1 MGMREGAVAAVVLLF
16 AGMAVPHAWASTP
29 PPAAVPYDETAVRA
43 VTAAKESAYSA
54 EVERLRALQSTSPD
68 NVELVIAQCRFV
80 SNYLDEDYGD
90 WIAAAPDDHEAC
102 LNRLET
108 RWKDSP
114 EAKLHLY
121 QQQWGDEGLA
131 MGEALLEEAK
141 RWPVAVRRELYATQ
155 ARLYEND
162 ERNVEAGR
170 MALQAARL
178 GDGDSVPMAMDALL
192 RQRDEAAA
200 ARLLRDA
207 PAATVAWRANQR
219 LKAATRLQDPAVALA
234 ELRKY
239 DGNGWALD
247 RAIVARVHL
256 DAGDAAAA
264 TKALGE
270 PLDGTRDAQV
280 RFDTAL
286 MAEDVPA
293 AIDQVQVADIDD
305 MAANLQRFAMLA
317 TRFPASL
324 LSLPMVGMALVS
336 GAILLCLAVLP
347 GLLLMPVHY
356 RGLGRRVRGRV
367 PVPMFPAVGLRHAW
381 WGLALMTALPFLVA
395 GFVVPESLAALF
407 TGEPMS
413 DAGSLFRF
421 TLWSTIACLVL
432 LLPAALSMGRGAFR
446 GDLIWWRQVG
456 WLMLALL
463 VVYAVVLLQGALLR
477 WGMEDSRTMQT
488 ETVARLVDGGK
499 SVYGPWLTLLLM
511 ALLVPIF
518 EEIVFRGLL
527 LGGMARHISFGWA
540 NVLQASLFAVVHYD
554 VPRFFFYFF
563 MGLVTGLL
571 VRKTRSLTPAI
582 ALHAINNALAF
593 WLMS

>member
-1 MGMREGAVAAVVLLF
+1 MGMRADEVAAVVLLL
-16 AGMAVPHAWASTP
+16 AGMSVPHVRASTLS
-29 PPAAVPYDETAVRA
+29 PAAAPYDETAVTA

-54 EVERLRALQSTSPD
+54 EVERFRALQSTSPD
-68 NVELVIAQCRFV
+68 NVALVIAQCRFIG
-80 SNYLDEDYGD
+80 NYLDQDYGD

-102 LNRLET
+102 LDKLET
-108 RWKDSP
+108 RSKDSP

-121 QQQWGDEGLA
+121 QQEWGDEGLA

-141 RWPVAVRRELYATQ
+141 GWPVGLRRELYATQ
-155 ARLYEND
+155 ARLYESD
-162 ERNVEAGR
+162 ERTVEAGR

-207 PAATVAWRANQR
+207 PAATIAWRANQR
-219 LKAATRLQDPAVALA
+219 LKAAIRLQDPAVALA
-234 ELRKY
+234 ELRRY
-239 DGNGWALD
+239 DGRGWVLD
-247 RAIVARVHL
+247 RALVARVYL
-256 DAGDAAAA
+256 GVGDAAAA

-270 PLDGTRDAQV
+270 PRDGTQEAQV

-286 MAEDVPA
+286 MAADVPTA
-293 AIDQVQVADIDD
+293 TAQVRVADLDD

-317 TRFPASL
+317 TQFPASL

-336 GAILLCLAVLP
+336 GAILLCLAMLP

-356 RGLGRRVRGRV
+356 RGLGRRVQGRV

-395 GFVVPESLAALF
+395 GFVVPDSLGALLA
-407 TGEPMS
+407 GDPMS

-421 TLWSTIACLVL
+421 TSWSTIACLVL
-432 LLPAALSMGRGAFR
+432 LVPAALSMGRGAFR
-446 GDLIWWRQVG
+446 GDLTWGRQVG

-477 WGMEDSRTMQT
+477 WGMEDSRTVQT
-488 ETVARLVDGGK
+488 ETVGRMLEGGK
-499 SVYGPWLTLLLM
+499 SVYGPWLTLLVI
-511 ALLVPIF
+511 ALLVPVF

-540 NVLQASLFAVVHYD
+540 NTLQALLFAVVHYD
-554 VPRFFFYFF
+554 VPRFFFYFS

-582 ALHAINNALAF
+582 ALHALNNALAF